1 MQAEQPGRWQT
12 LGETLNYLLSPAA
25 DKVVALDR
33 VVTVG
38 QRCRFRLRAN
48 PAVKRDGKRW
58 GLHDEAAQV
67 AWLQRQGGR
76 LGFAVQGADVSQRER
91 VQVPQPRMGMRITV
105 DSVQFDGV
113 LAVVD
118 ASVLRAAISAGIGP
132 GKALGMGLL
141 SLGKA

>member
-1 MQAEQPGRWQT
+1 
-12 LGETLNYLLSPAA
+12 
-25 DKVVALDR
+25 
-33 VVTVG
+33 
-38 QRCRFRLRAN
+38 
-48 PAVKRDGKRW
+48 
-58 GLHDEAAQV
+58 
-67 AWLQRQGGR
+67 
-76 LGFAVQGADVSQRER
+76 
-91 VQVPQPRMGMRITV
+91 MGMRITV